1 MACPLDLA
9 SGHGHVTALSNAL
22 VKFGATTRAAMD
34 MAGKAGEADTVDL
47 FTKGFR
53 GADKFLW
60 MVEAHLQSKD

>member
-1 MACPLDLA
+1 
-9 SGHGHVTALSNAL
+9 LSNAL
-22 VKFGATTRAAMD
+22 AKFGATTRAAMD
-34 MAGKAGEADTVDL
+34 MAGKAGEADTADL